1 MMPSWIESVFAFLFK
16 YRPEVF
22 EKGDLVFGAPSS
34 VMYLLGLG
42 LLIGGPAVMTYAG
55 VRGKSTRRDRW
66 ILSGLRVAALI
77 TLVLCLFRPMLLL
90 SDAVP
95 QRNFVAVLLDD
106 SKSMTIADDDGQ
118 PRGAFQVS
126 AFAPESTLL
135 TELRKKFQVRLF
147 RLNASAE
154 RMESTKGL
162 TFAAQQTHIG
172 DALERIRQE
181 LESVPVSGIVLVSDG
196 ADNSREPIGD
206 QLLSL
211 RARSIPV
218 FTIGVGEERFN
229 KDIEIRRVEAPHSVM
244 RGSAV
249 TADVLIRQRG
259 YSGRRLP
266 IVVEDDG
273 RIVATDSILMPN
285 DGEVAPI
292 RLSVFLNRAGARAL
306 TFRIPLQAGEQVS
319 QNNATVAMVDVR
331 QRRERIL
338 YIEGEPRYEA
348 RFVRA
353 AVKADSNLQLVTMQR
368 TAEEKFLRLDVDS
381 GEELVRGFPTTRSEL
396 FSYRSIVLGSIE
408 ASFFSQE
415 QMRMLSEFVS
425 VRGGGMLFLG
435 GRRAFA
441 EGGYAGTPL
450 AEVMPVIIEGPP
462 VPDSLTFFAD
472 LKAMVTPP
480 GRSSAVTQI
489 APTVAKSDERWR
501 TLPTITT
508 VNYIRRVKPGAITIL
523 QGITPATGR
532 AGWPAQKADAYT
544 QPVLVYQRFG
554 RGLSIAMPVQDT
566 YMWQMDPA
574 ADSSDIS
581 YQTFWRQLLRQLTA
595 DVPGRL
601 QLSVPTDQVMAGQ
614 PATIRAMVTDSLYVP
629 RNDARVTMHV
639 TGGVAGA
646 AEIPM
651 EWVVDRDGEYRATF
665 TPTTNGLQTV
675 RVDVGDSTGT
685 RLTDSVV
692 VRVGDLN
699 AEYVDAEMRPSLLE
713 RVAEETGG
721 KFYRPDRVSTLV
733 EDLAMSKNG
742 VTVVNQMDLW
752 DMPFIFLLLV
762 ALVCAEWGYRRARGL
777 A

>member
-1 MMPSWIESVFAFLFK
+1 MPSWIESVFAFLFK

-34 VMYLLGLG
+34 VMLLLGAG
-42 LLIGGPAVMTYAG
+42 MLIGGPAVMTYAS

-66 ILSGLRVAALI
+66 ILSALRVASLI
-77 TLVLCLFRPMLLL
+77 VLVLCLFRPMLLL
-90 SDAVP
+90 SDAIP

-106 SKSMTIADDDGQ
+106 SRSMTIADKGGR
-118 PRGAFQVS
+118 PRGAFTMS

-135 TELRKKFQVRLF
+135 TELRKKFQVRVF
-147 RLNASAE
+147 RINASAE
-154 RMESTKGL
+154 RIESTKGL
-162 TFAAQQTHIG
+162 TFAAQQTHLG
-172 DALERIRQE
+172 DAVERVRQE
-181 LESVPVSGIVLVSDG
+181 LESVPVSGMVLVTDG
-196 ADNSREPIGD
+196 ADNSRAPIGD

-218 FTIGVGEERFN
+218 FTIGVGEEKFD

-249 TADVLIRQRG
+249 AADILLRQRG
-259 YSGRRLP
+259 YAGRRLP
-266 IVVEDDG
+266 LIVEDDG
-273 RIVATDSILMPN
+273 RIVAQDTITTPA
-285 DGEVAPI
+285 DGEVAPLRI
-292 RLSVFLNRAGARAL
+292 SVFLNRAGARAL
-306 TFRIPLQAGEQVS
+306 TFRIPLQAGEQVT
-319 QNNATVAMVDVR
+319 QNNAAIALVDVR

-353 AVKADSNLQLVTMQR
+353 AIKADSNLQLVTMQR
-368 TAEEKFLRLDVDS
+368 TAEDKFLRLDVDT
-381 GEELVRGFPTTRSEL
+381 GEELVRGFPTTRGEL

-408 ASFFSQE
+408 ASFFSAE
-415 QMRMLSEFVS
+415 QMKMLSEFVS

-450 AEVMPVIIEGPP
+450 SEIMPVIIEGAP

-472 LKAMVTPP
+472 LKVSVTPP
-480 GRSSAVTQI
+480 GRSTAVTQI
-489 APTVAKSDERWR
+489 ASTTPKSDERWR
-501 TLPTITT
+501 TLPTVTT

-523 QGITPATGR
+523 QGVVPATGR
-532 AGWPAQKADAYT
+532 AGFPTQQVDGYT
-544 QPVLVYQRFG
+544 QPVLVSQRFG
-554 RGLSIAMPVQDT
+554 RGLSIAMPIQDS
-566 YMWQMDPA
+566 YQWQMDPT
-574 ADSSDIS
+574 ADSTDIA
-581 YQTFWRQLLRQLTA
+581 YQTFWRQLLRQLTV

-601 QLSVPTDQVMAGQ
+601 QLAVPTDQVMAGQ

-629 RNDARVTMHV
+629 RNDAQVTMHV
-639 TGGVAGA
+639 SGAVAGA
-646 AEIPM
+646 PNVPM
-651 EWVVDRDGEYRATF
+651 EWVVDRDGEYRASF
-665 TPTTNGLQTV
+665 TPTLNGMQTV
-675 RVDVGDSTGT
+675 RVTAIDSAGKQ
-685 RLTDSVV
+685 LTDSVV

-699 AEYVDAEMRPSLLE
+699 AEYVDAEMRASLLK
-713 RVAEETGG
+713 RIADETGG